1 MKSILLLLICLVSFS
16 AASAKTIIV
25 TVGGKVPSIQ
35 AAAQSAAPGDLIYVQ
50 KGVYNGGMSITNLQ
64 GTSLAKITI
73 LADTTGDVIIRGGS
87 NSIQFTDA
95 KHIIL
100 DGFIIEGQ
108 TGNGLNMDDGGTLD
122 SRAEYITVRNCTI
135 RNINA
140 TGNNDLFKMSGIYY
154 FSITNCNF
162 ENGSAGGSGVD
173 MVGCHYGNISEN
185 RFINQGSNAIQAK
198 GGTSDIRISRNY
210 FENCGQRTLN
220 LGGSTGLA
228 FFRPIDATYEAADLA
243 IYSNIF
249 IGSVAPICY
258 VGSIRVDVAN
268 NTIIR
273 PEKWVIRIL
282 QETVDPSRFVPCS
295 QGLFR
300 NNLIYQGTLG
310 TETNVG
316 SNTSPNEFLFS
327 NNFWYNYQ
335 NTNWQGPQIPT
346 PDQNITKNQDPM
358 FENPTN
364 DFKLKIGSPAI
375 GKINDN
381 KEPLLD
387 YFGNSFLPNR
397 SAGAIEGGIISSV
410 DSYDKTDIDI
420 YPNPASDKLIVS
432 SATTFHSFE
441 IYSIEGFLQQY
452 GNLKG
457 SLEISISDLQ
467 TGTYYICLHTNNQ
480 TTTKKFIVK

>member
-1 MKSILLLLICLVSFS
+1 MKNILLLLISLATYSI
-16 AASAKTIIV
+16 AIAKTIIV
-25 TVGGKVPSIQ
+25 SVGGQVPSIQ
-35 AAAQSAAPGDLIYVQ
+35 AAAQIATPGDLIYVQ
-50 KGVYNGGMSITNLQ
+50 QGVYNGGMTIVNLK
-64 GTSLAKITI
+64 GTPQQDITI
-73 LADTTGDVIIRGGS
+73 LADTTGEVIIRGGA
-87 NSIQFTDA
+87 NAIQFTDA
-95 KHIIL
+95 NFL
-100 DGFIIEGQ
+100 NLNGFIFEGQ
-108 TGNGLNMDDGGTLD
+108 TGNGLNMDDGGTID
-122 SRAEYITVRNCTI
+122 TKSEYISIRNCTF

-140 TGNNDLFKMSGIYY
+140 TGNNDLLKMSGID
-154 FSITNCNF
+154 NF
-162 ENGSAGGSGVD
+162 EVVNCTFLNGSTGGSGCD
-173 MVGCHYGNISEN
+173 MVGCHFGGFISN
-185 RFINQGSNAIQAK
+185 KFINQGSNAIQAK
-198 GGTSDIRISRNY
+198 GGTSDILISRNY

-243 IYSNIF
+243 VYSNIF

-282 QETVDPSRFVPCS
+282 QETVDPNRFVPCS

-327 NNFWYNYQ
+327 NNFWYNFQ
-335 NTNWQGPQIPT
+335 NTMWQGPQIPT

-358 FENPTN
+358 FENSTN

-375 GKINDN
+375 GKINDT
-381 KEPLLD
+381 KEPFTDFFGKNYLL
-387 YFGNSFLPNR
+387 PR
-397 SAGAIEGGIISSV
+397 SAGAIEGGIVSSV
-410 DSYDKTDIDI
+410 DSDDKVDLKI
-420 YPNPASDKLIVS
+420 YPNPASNKLIVS
-432 SATTFHSFE
+432 SATTFQSYE
-441 IYSIEGFLQQY
+441 IYSIEGILQQY

-457 SLEISISDLQ
+457 ILEISISDMQ
-467 TGTYYICLHTNNQ
+467 AGTYYICLHTNNQ
-480 TTTKKFIVK
+480 LTTKKFIVR